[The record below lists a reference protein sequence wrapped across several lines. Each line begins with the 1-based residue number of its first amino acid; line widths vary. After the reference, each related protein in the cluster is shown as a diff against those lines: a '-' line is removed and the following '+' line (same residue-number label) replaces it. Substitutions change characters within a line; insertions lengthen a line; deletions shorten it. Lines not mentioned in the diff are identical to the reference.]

1 MCPFRPL
8 APVAVAPS
16 IPPPTI
22 PPPSVS
28 PPPPPPPPPL
38 STLPPSFSTSTSSTG
53 VTAVAATASC
63 ARRLSVAALAARWT
77 LLRCFFSALS
87 TRRPAVCSSA
97 VFEYQSNRDR
107 PSLSSLT
114 QRGGKA
120 IFPLSAKKVL
130 ISVSAARC
138 WVAVINA
145 QSSSVLS
152 AKKTGKRVGILS
164 LTSLDFFGPPASL
177 FFLDFGCFGSPGVS
191 SSISESDP
199 SLDAGIPRVDLAARR
214 SGVTSLPI
222 GKV

>member
-8 APVAVAPS
+8 APIAVAPS

-22 PPPSVS
+22 PPPSIS
-28 PPPPPPPPPL
+28 PPPPPPPPPP
-38 STLPPSFSTSTSSTG
+38 SSLPPSFSTSTSSTA
-53 VTAVAATASC
+53 VTATAATASC
-63 ARRLSVAALAARWT
+63 ARRL
-77 LLRCFFSALS
+77 

-120 IFPLSAKKVL
+120 VFPLSAKKVL

-177 FFLDFGCFGSPGVS
+177 LFLDFGCFGSPGVS

-199 SLDAGIPRVDLAARR
+199 SLDAGMPRVDLAARR